1 MKKILF
7 SAVNLEMGGV
17 EKALVMLINN
27 LANRLDDNGKNKY
40 KVTLVLEEKKGIFLS
55 QLDSKV
61 EVLEYRVNKNKN
73 RLFRK
78 FYNFILQRKFI
89 INTRNKFDFSCSF
102 ETY

>member
-40 KVTLVLEEKKGIFLS
+40 KVTLDLEEKKGDIFKPTWFKS
-55 QLDSKV
+55 RS
-61 EVLEYRVNKNKN
+61 
-73 RLFRK
+73 FR
-78 FYNFILQRKFI
+78 I
-89 INTRNKFDFSCSF
+89 
-102 ETY
+102 

>member
-61 EVLEYRVNKNKN
+61 
-73 RLFRK
+73 
-78 FYNFILQRKFI
+78 
-89 INTRNKFDFSCSF
+89 
-102 ETY
+102 